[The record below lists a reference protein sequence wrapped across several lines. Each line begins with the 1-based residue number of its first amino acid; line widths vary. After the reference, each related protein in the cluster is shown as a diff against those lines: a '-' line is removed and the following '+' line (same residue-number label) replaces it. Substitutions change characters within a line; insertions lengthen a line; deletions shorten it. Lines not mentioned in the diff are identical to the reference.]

1 MPRGQRSRI
10 GRFYAHRNRDG
21 QFTRWVSIARSHASD
36 LVNRRARKPIG
47 RNRGHT
53 GDY

>member
-10 GRFYAHRNRDG
+10 GNFYAHRNRDG
-21 QFTRWVSIARSHASD
+21 QFTRWVSIARSRVHD
-36 LVNRRARKPIG
+36 LSNRRAKKPIG
-47 RNRGHT
+47 SNRGHT